1 MTQIIKTLYKDLLK
15 QVSVLESYKK
25 ELSSEILLT
34 RKGKARLALIYKFL
48 SYDLDKHELLEH
60 AAVLAISNKEATMVE
75 DLQKLYAHHDG
86 EELIDK
92 IRSEIKLIK
101 RFMQTINKGIK
112 YPDSITFYERRM
124 IQEISKY
131 VVEQARLY
139 NMF

>member
-1 MTQIIKTLYKDLLK
+1 MTQMIKTLYKDLLK
-15 QVSVLESYKK
+15 QVSVLESCKK

-34 RKGKARLALIYKFL
+34 RKGKAKLSLIYNFL
-48 SYDLDKHELLEH
+48 GYDLDKHELLEQ

-101 RFMQTINKGIK
+101 RFMQT
-112 YPDSITFYERRM
+112 
-124 IQEISKY
+124 
-131 VVEQARLY
+131 
-139 NMF
+139 